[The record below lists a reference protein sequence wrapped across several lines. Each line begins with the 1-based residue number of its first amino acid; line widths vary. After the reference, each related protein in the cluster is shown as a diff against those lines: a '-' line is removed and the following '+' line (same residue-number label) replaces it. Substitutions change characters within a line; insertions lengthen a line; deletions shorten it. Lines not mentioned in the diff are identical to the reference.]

1 MSNARKLSNIMIG
14 TKVRLTNVDSDLGN
28 IISDFKTLLML
39 MLERV
44 GVW

>member
-1 MSNARKLSNIMIG
+1 MAEEAPLSLNDP
-14 TKVRLTNVDSDLGN
+14 VSWRHSALN
-28 IISDFKTLLML
+28 IISAFKTLLML